1 MPDENKKGASAEFGC
16 ALGIILLLVGVMVGA
31 WWAGRGVDDRF
42 DSIQRSQERIR
53 GRIYDIE
60 KKLEASDE

>member
-1 MPDENKKGASAEFGC
+1 MEFGC
-16 ALGIILLLVGVMVGA
+16 ALGAGLFLAGIIVGA

-42 DSIQRSQERIR
+42 DSIKRSQERIR

-60 KKLEASDE
+60 KKLEEAVDE